1 MPARVVKNR
10 QTCWLCMQVLRKLR
24 KLAWAE
30 NEACL
35 VRVMLKA
42 VKGRFSQVPQVASLA
57 SGLAR
62 YHPSLGVAFVDA
74 LLEEVSEFASS
85 YWSCQQQSVAMFCRL
100 LPTHACTDSPYVGCS
115 PFYHDIHRQWCVYAS
130 LQPSCMNVLADL
142 LLESQTVIT
151 SSWCGLHVGRMPCVV

>member
-1 MPARVVKNR
+1 
-10 QTCWLCMQVLRKLR
+10 MQVLRKLR

-30 NEACL
+30 NEAYL

-74 LLEEVSEFASS
+74 LLEEVSQSVS
-85 YWSCQQQSVAMFCRL
+85 LLSCVSLPWCCQQQYTAV
-100 LPTHACTDSPYVGCS
+100 V
-115 PFYHDIHRQWCVYAS
+115 
-130 LQPSCMNVLADL
+130 
-142 LLESQTVIT
+142 
-151 SSWCGLHVGRMPCVV
+151 CGLTPV

>member
-1 MPARVVKNR
+1 
-10 QTCWLCMQVLRKLR
+10 MQVLRKLR

-30 NEACL
+30 NEAYL

-74 LLEEVSEFASS
+74 LLEEVSEFVSIANASS
-85 YWSCQQQSVAMFCRL
+85 KCALKPSSCSKA
-100 LPTHACTDSPYVGCS
+100 A
-115 PFYHDIHRQWCVYAS
+115 
-130 LQPSCMNVLADL
+130 
-142 LLESQTVIT
+142 
-151 SSWCGLHVGRMPCVV
+151 

>member
-1 MPARVVKNR
+1 MSLNCCQRVVKMVDADARCRACISGMAARVVKEPSNLL
-10 QTCWLCMQVLRKLR
+10 LCMQVLRKLR

-30 NEACL
+30 NEAYL

-74 LLEEVSEFASS
+74 LLEEVSKFASS
-85 YWSCQQQSVAMFCRL
+85 YWSCQQHCCYYVWQPS
-100 LPTHACTDSPYVGCS
+100 THLCL
-115 PFYHDIHRQWCVYAS
+115 HRQ
-130 LQPSCMNVLADL
+130 PL
-142 LLESQTVIT
+142 LTVKLL
-151 SSWCGLHVGRMPCVV
+151 S

>member
-1 MPARVVKNR
+1 
-10 QTCWLCMQVLRKLR
+10 MQVLRKLR

-30 NEACL
+30 NEAYL

-74 LLEEVSEFASS
+74 LLEEVSKFVSLPMPATAA
-85 YWSCQQQSVAMFCRL
+85 YWSLAPAHGCIHSPCCVCYL
-100 LPTHACTDSPYVGCS
+100 L
-115 PFYHDIHRQWCVYAS
+115 
-130 LQPSCMNVLADL
+130 
-142 LLESQTVIT
+142 
-151 SSWCGLHVGRMPCVV
+151 

>member
-1 MPARVVKNR
+1 MLSRWSKLTLGVELALLAWQQELSRAGKLAG
-10 QTCWLCMQVLRKLR
+10 CALQVLRKLR

-30 NEACL
+30 NEAYL

-74 LLEEVSEFASS
+74 LLEEVSKLVSS
-85 YWSCQQQSVAMFCRL
+85 Y
-100 LPTHACTDSPYVGCS
+100 
-115 PFYHDIHRQWCVYAS
+115 
-130 LQPSCMNVLADL
+130 
-142 LLESQTVIT
+142 
-151 SSWCGLHVGRMPCVV
+151 